1 MKKAFILLIA
11 IAMFGVGA
19 YALTKVQGTDSEV
32 SGKSAGTGLLSVLA
46 LPKTGHIVN
55 NKVYDKN
62 VTHAVLEL
70 TGVFRILSCYMAIVD
85 NKALLLKNKI

>member
-1 MKKAFILLIA
+1 MKKSFILLIA

-19 YALTKVQGTDSEV
+19 YALTRVQGTGSEV
-32 SGKSAGTGLLSVLA
+32 SGKSVGTGLLSVLT
-46 LPKTGHIVN
+46 LPHVGHNIS

-70 TGVFRILSCYMAIVD
+70 TGVFRIWSCYMAIVD
-85 NKALLLKNKI
+85 NKSVLLKNKI